1 MPRKVAKE
9 GGTAKTARKT
19 YGKKIVKL
27 SKAYAVGQK
36 NARQTLKYGIASPK
50 TEDKIAYYA
59 AMSYSDYPGIKPIN
73 RKMIKAARSG
83 RNSVLATGG
92 KDPFGVKPVKSKDT
106 LGKKR
111 QSKVASMAR
120 INKVLGTGK
129 TAKKATKKGKK

>member
-27 SKAYAVGQK
+27 SKAYAVGQR
-36 NARQTLKYGIASPK
+36 NAKQTLKKGIASPK
-50 TEDKIAYYA
+50 NEEKMAYYLGMA
-59 AMSYSDYPGIKPIN
+59 YSDYPGIKPIN
-73 RKMIKAARSG
+73 RKMIKAANSG
-83 RNSVLATGG
+83 YNSVIATGG
-92 KDPFGVKPVKSKDT
+92 KTPLGVKPLKSKNT

-129 TAKKATKKGKK
+129 TTKKAVKKGNK